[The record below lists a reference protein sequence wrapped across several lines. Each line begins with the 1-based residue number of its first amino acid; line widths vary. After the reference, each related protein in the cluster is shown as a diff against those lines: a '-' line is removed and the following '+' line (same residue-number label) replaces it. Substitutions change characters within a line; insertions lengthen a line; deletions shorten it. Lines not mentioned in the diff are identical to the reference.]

1 MIKNGRGGL
10 LLIKSVQRL
19 GLFGSIK
26 EDILKANLW
35 EVFEALDF
43 EVVEEDY
50 RENLKVNIQNK
61 KK

>member
-1 MIKNGRGGL
+1 M
-10 LLIKSVQRL
+10 QRL